1 MTDHFDVAT
10 AAARRCVRKLLKT
23 GAPSTIVADALIAQ
37 ALAVWAAD
45 TGKEQGAE
53 AMLATWV
60 AVRDFGEVVG

>member
-23 GAPSTIVADALIAQ
+23 GAPNAIVADAFIAQ

-45 TGKEQGAE
+45 TGRQHDAE